1 MRSKFL
7 GWVAVGALL
16 VLPVGA
22 YAQEVTVVG
31 AVTDTTGGAL
41 PGVTVTA
48 QHEASGNVFE
58 AVTDAEGRYRI
69 PARVG
74 GYNITATLAGF
85 GTVERSGVTLLVGQ
99 EGVVNLELSVG
110 GVQETVTVTG
120 EAPLLDLTE
129 STISGNIDPLQ
140 LSELPVMGRNWM
152 ELTTLAPGSRM
163 NAVGE
168 VPVGG
173 MASNGVIM
181 STFQLNVDGQ
191 QITSSTSWGASDGQ
205 PHYSRDSIGEF
216 EFVASR
222 FDVTQGRS
230 AQVQVNVITKS
241 GTNTPSGSF
250 SGFFRHDSMN
260 AADFVAER
268 VLPFSNQQYSVTFG
282 GPITQ
287 DRVHYFANYERETQP
302 TTHAYTT
309 PYPAFNSDIQF
320 TNKEWKTGIRLD
332 SQFSPQIRFTTRLS
346 AYSADFP
353 GFRAGSFSERSPSTN
368 SSVKKEAQQYL
379 GTLTS
384 VLSNRAVNE
393 VKIGYSTAQATVGD
407 TFVNYSK
414 NPFDGKGGP
423 VIELVGFRTGGNN
436 EHPEKNGQDTYML
449 RDDLTYAVG
458 NHTVKAGGEWLYNI
472 ANDFRCSPCDGAL
485 DARAGPLPANFNDL
499 VPTIFP
505 DQYDADTWNLQPL
518 NDLGLVLR
526 WTQAFG
532 DGAGVIPKHMIA
544 LWLQDDWSVS
554 DRLTLNLGLR
564 YDLERNAYGQTIQV
578 DPRWLPSHSKNDGN
592 NVGPRGGFSFS
603 VDDRTQLRGGAGLY
617 WATLSNPQL
626 RALNAQ
632 MIITSIENDGRAD
645 FAVNPWGGGETP
657 TFASLDALRCV
668 PGDVPTPLGTSD
680 CVQRTVGSLI
690 SRHWITEGDGIN
702 AGTDPYPMPRSIQAS
717 LGIQRQVSDSVVV
730 EADYVFLNTK
740 DLPHFLTNNN
750 INLSWDPVSKTNYPF
765 GDTAEAI
772 ANRIYPDWQVVVLT
786 PPGTRMNMHS
796 FQLQFTKRMTDNWQ
810 ASGNYNLS
818 WLRDAYP
825 APWSGTKPLP
835 FTPPVDYGGEYSLG
849 VTDQRHRGAFN
860 AIYQLPAGFQLS
872 GMYLFGSGDRYRTQW
887 GGDLRNM
894 GAFGPWRLRPDGTI
908 VPRNNFVGSPIHR
921 VDIRLQRR
929 FALGGPVTIDG
940 IVELFNVLN
949 HENYGSYQTREASA
963 NYGAQS
969 SNDNNAYQPRRA
981 QVGFRLL
988 F

>member
-1 MRSKFL
+1 M
-7 GWVAVGALL
+7 
-16 VLPVGA
+16 
-22 YAQEVTVVG
+22 
-31 AVTDTTGGAL
+31 
-41 PGVTVTA
+41 
-48 QHEASGNVFE
+48 
-58 AVTDAEGRYRI
+58 
-69 PARVG
+69 
-74 GYNITATLAGF
+74 
-85 GTVERSGVTLLVGQ
+85 
-99 EGVVNLELSVG
+99 
-110 GVQETVTVTG
+110 
-120 EAPLLDLTE
+120 
-129 STISGNIDPLQ
+129 
-140 LSELPVMGRNWM
+140 
-152 ELTTLAPGSRM
+152 
-163 NAVGE
+163 
-168 VPVGG
+168 
-173 MASNGVIM
+173 
-181 STFQLNVDGQ
+181 
-191 QITSSTSWGASDGQ
+191 
-205 PHYSRDSIGEF
+205 
-216 EFVASR
+216 
-222 FDVTQGRS
+222 
-230 AQVQVNVITKS
+230 
-241 GTNTPSGSF
+241 
-250 SGFFRHDSMN
+250 
-260 AADFVAER
+260 
-268 VLPFSNQQYSVTFG
+268 
-282 GPITQ
+282 
-287 DRVHYFANYERETQP
+287 
-302 TTHAYTT
+302 
-309 PYPAFNSDIQF
+309 
-320 TNKEWKTGIRLD
+320 
-332 SQFSPQIRFTTRLS
+332 
-346 AYSADFP
+346 
-353 GFRAGSFSERSPSTN
+353 
-368 SSVKKEAQQYL
+368 
-379 GTLTS
+379 
-384 VLSNRAVNE
+384 
-393 VKIGYSTAQATVGD
+393 
-407 TFVNYSK
+407 
-414 NPFDGKGGP
+414 
-423 VIELVGFRTGGNN
+423 
-436 EHPEKNGQDTYML
+436 
-449 RDDLTYAVG
+449 
-458 NHTVKAGGEWLYNI
+458 
-472 ANDFRCSPCDGAL
+472 
-485 DARAGPLPANFNDL
+485 
-499 VPTIFP
+499 
-505 DQYDADTWNLQPL
+505 
-518 NDLGLVLR
+518 
-526 WTQAFG
+526 
-532 DGAGVIPKHMIA
+532 
-544 LWLQDDWSVS
+544 
-554 DRLTLNLGLR
+554 
-564 YDLERNAYGQTIQV
+564 
-578 DPRWLPSHSKNDGN
+578 
-592 NVGPRGGFSFS
+592 
-603 VDDRTQLRGGAGLY
+603 
-617 WATLSNPQL
+617 

-887 GGDLRNM
+887 GGDLRNT

>member
-1 MRSKFL
+1 
-7 GWVAVGALL
+7 
-16 VLPVGA
+16 
-22 YAQEVTVVG
+22 
-31 AVTDTTGGAL
+31 
-41 PGVTVTA
+41 
-48 QHEASGNVFE
+48 
-58 AVTDAEGRYRI
+58 
-69 PARVG
+69 
-74 GYNITATLAGF
+74 
-85 GTVERSGVTLLVGQ
+85 
-99 EGVVNLELSVG
+99 
-110 GVQETVTVTG
+110 
-120 EAPLLDLTE
+120 
-129 STISGNIDPLQ
+129 
-140 LSELPVMGRNWM
+140 
-152 ELTTLAPGSRM
+152 
-163 NAVGE
+163 
-168 VPVGG
+168 
-173 MASNGVIM
+173 
-181 STFQLNVDGQ
+181 
-191 QITSSTSWGASDGQ
+191 
-205 PHYSRDSIGEF
+205 
-216 EFVASR
+216 
-222 FDVTQGRS
+222 
-230 AQVQVNVITKS
+230 
-241 GTNTPSGSF
+241 
-250 SGFFRHDSMN
+250 MN

-320 TNKEWKTGIRLD
+320 TNREWKTGIRLD
-332 SQFSPQIRFTTRLS
+332 SQFSPQTRFTTRLS

-449 RDDLTYAVG
+449 RDDFTYAVG

-518 NDLGLVLR
+518 NDLGLVVR

-626 RALNAQ
+626 RALNNQ
-632 MIITSIENDGRAD
+632 QIITSVDYDGRAD
-645 FAVNPWGGGETP
+645 FAVNPWNGPAP
-657 TFASLDALRCV
+657 TFESLDALRCV
-668 PGDVPTPLGTSD
+668 PGDIPTPLGTSD
-680 CVQRTVGSLI
+680 CVQRTIASSI
-690 SRHWITEGDGIN
+690 SRHWMTEGDGTN
-702 AGTDPYPMPRSIQAS
+702 AGDDPYPMPRSIQGS
-717 LGIQRQVSDSVVV
+717 LGVQRQVSDVMVV
-730 EADYVFLNTK
+730 EFDYVYLNTI
-740 DLPHFLTNNN
+740 DLPNRRTTNNVN
-750 INLSWDPVSKTNYPF
+750 LTYNAQGINFPYGN
-765 GDTAEAI
+765 TAEAI
-772 ANRIYPDWQVVVLT
+772 SRRIYPDWQAVVLT
-786 PPGTRMNMHS
+786 PPGYRLNMHTM
-796 FQLQFTKRMTDNWQ
+796 QLQFTKRMTDNWQ
-810 ASGNYNLS
+810 ASGNYSLS
-818 WLRDAYP
+818 WMKDAFP
-825 APWSGTKPLP
+825 PPWSGTRPLP
-835 FTPPVDYGGEYSLG
+835 APYPRDLGGDYSFAVG
-849 VTDQRHRGAFN
+849 DQRHRGALN
-860 AIYQLPAGFQLS
+860 GIYQLPAGFQLS
-872 GMYLFGSGDRYRTQW
+872 GLYFFGSGDRYETSW
-887 GGDLRNM
+887 GGDLRQL
-894 GAFGPWRLRPDGTI
+894 GGRGTRRLRPDGTI
-908 VPRNNFVGSPIHR
+908 VDRNHLVGNWIHR
-921 VDIRLQRR
+921 VDMRLQRR
-929 FALGGPVTIDG
+929 FSLGGSVSLDG

-949 HENYGSYQTREASA
+949 HENYGRYQGQEVSSA
-963 NYGAQS
+963 FGNPRANS
-969 SNDNNAYQPRRA
+969 NNAYQPFRM
-981 QVGFRLL
+981 QLGFRLL